1 MELII
6 QIILTIIIGLITGF
20 IGAITGSGGVISIP
34 FLIFLGLPPA
44 TAIATER
51 FSSLGQNIA
60 TIREFIKKKK
70 IIWEYFLPFT
80 IIILITTLIN
90 TFMLISASEM
100 ILKFTI
106 IALMILAL
114 IIVLVFPKIG
124 IREKETSKKK
134 KIQGYSMLGIT
145 TFFSGFIGGLGIL
158 KYILISYFFGTTYIK
173 ANATQRIPWAISV
186 FITTVFLLFKG
197 YVSIYL
203 GIALFIGYFIGGHI
217 GAITEIRK
225 GDTWVKKVFII
236 IIILSLIKYIFF

>member
-134 KIQGYSMLGIT
+134 KSKVIQCLES
-145 TFFSGFIGGLGIL
+145 
-158 KYILISYFFGTTYIK
+158 
-173 ANATQRIPWAISV
+173 QH
-186 FITTVFLLFKG
+186 FLVDL
-197 YVSIYL
+197 
-203 GIALFIGYFIGGHI
+203 
-217 GAITEIRK
+217 
-225 GDTWVKKVFII
+225 
-236 IIILSLIKYIFF
+236 